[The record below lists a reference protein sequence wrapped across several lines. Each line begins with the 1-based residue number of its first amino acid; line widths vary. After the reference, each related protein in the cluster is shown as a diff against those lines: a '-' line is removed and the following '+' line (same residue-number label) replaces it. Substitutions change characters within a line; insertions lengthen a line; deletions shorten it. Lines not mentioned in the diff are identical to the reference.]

1 MHSERLE
8 SIRGALGGPN
18 HSKSA
23 KWGPKTIPRRG
34 RYATHQGCPLGPL
47 GFALGIHPVIS
58 TLRDTAG
65 LFWQSWYLD
74 DGILLGDVQ
83 RVQQA
88 LPALEQGMK
97 SVGLSLNLHKCE
109 LWGLGAE
116 AWQGPPV
123 KIIPWTPKH
132 GVTILGVPINFPG
145 STAYSESFWHG
156 LMNTLQAATARV
168 TSQLDP
174 QCAHH
179 LLRKCLDA
187 CKVTHLLR
195 ATDTYNSL
203 DLGICDEAI
212 WGAFEDLLGC
222 GLNIWQRTQT
232 ALPIGVGG
240 CGLRIPSRIRPA
252 ARIAA
257 LASYLLLWWCGPSR
271 DTRRGTKPEG
281 DLDHACFTG
290 ASGHPGL

>member
-1 MHSERLE
+1 
-8 SIRGALGGPN
+8 
-18 HSKSA
+18 
-23 KWGPKTIPRRG
+23 
-34 RYATHQGCPLGPL
+34 
-47 GFALGIHPVIS
+47 
-58 TLRDTAG
+58 
-65 LFWQSWYLD
+65 
-74 DGILLGDVQ
+74 
-83 RVQQA
+83 
-88 LPALEQGMK
+88 MK

-109 LWGLGAE
+109 LWGPGAE

-257 LASYLLLWWCGPSR
+257 LASYYSG
-271 DTRRGTKPEG
+271 
-281 DLDHACFTG
+281 G
-290 ASGHPGL
+290 AARVGIPDEVRNPRATWIMPVLQELGALTLTPLRPGLAKLTAWPGRKRPIASRSGGRRPLEKRSCP